1 MISVIVPVFNTGRF
15 LTRAVEA
22 LIGQDYPADQYELL
36 FVDNGSS
43 DDSAA
48 ILQRYP
54 EIRVLHEPV
63 RGSYAARNRGLREAR
78 GEIIA
83 FTDSDCFPDPAWL
96 SSIEKG
102 FDTPGALVL
111 MGPRLPANERHSL
124 RLIEAY
130 ENQKNEFI
138 CASDDPS
145 VYFGYT
151 NNMAVRRAAFDHA
164 GEFVQRARGADSIFV
179 QKVVNATSCDS
190 VCWSPGMAVVH
201 GELDSV
207 AAYYDK
213 VKTYSR
219 SHRAFRH
226 IMPVR
231 TLTVKERMQI
241 FRRTVSGYPAGD
253 SAWLL
258 SLLIG
263 GQFAWWFGAFGENQH
278 EQ

>member
-1 MISVIVPVFNTGRF
+1 MISVIVPVFNTGRYLARVADSLLGQNYPRERF
-15 LTRAVEA
+15 E
-22 LIGQDYPADQYELL
+22 LI

-43 DDSAA
+43 DDSVK
-48 ILQRYP
+48 IIERYP
-54 EIRVLHEPV
+54 EIRLLHEPE
-63 RGSYAARNRGLREAR
+63 RGSYAARNRGLEEAR
-78 GEIIA
+78 GDILA
-83 FTDSDCFPDPAWL
+83 FTDSDCFPDPEWL
-96 SSIEKG
+96 SNIEQG
-102 FDTPGALVL
+102 FKDPGTLVL
-111 MGPRLPANERHSL
+111 MGPRLPVTERKSL
-124 RLIEAY
+124 RLIAAY

-138 CASDDPS
+138 CASSDPS
-145 VYFGYT
+145 IYFGYT
-151 NNMAVRRAAFDHA
+151 NNMAARRAAFDHA
-164 GEFVQRARGADSIFV
+164 GKFVQRARGADSIFV

-231 TLTVKERMQI
+231 TLKVRERMQI
-241 FRRTVSGYPAGD
+241 FRRTVSGYPVGD

-263 GQFAWWFGAFGENQH
+263 GQFAWWLGAFGENQF